1 MLVSK
6 IRSIEIE
13 SLINIDLS
21 VGINMDFEL
30 VFECLLILRL
40 LGEYKFIKL

>member
-13 SLINIDLS
+13 SVINIDLS

-30 VFECLLILRL
+30 VFEFLLILRL
-40 LGEYKFIKL
+40 LG

>member
-13 SLINIDLS
+13 SLINIDLF

-30 VFECLLILRL
+30 VFEFLLILRL
-40 LGEYKFIKL
+40 LG

>member
-6 IRSIEIE
+6 IKSIEIE

-30 VFECLLILRL
+30 VFEFLLILRL
-40 LGEYKFIKL
+40 LGELKFIKL

>member
-6 IRSIEIE
+6 IKSIEIE

-30 VFECLLILRL
+30 VFEFLLILRL